1 MLEINNYKK
10 TIKTI
15 SIEDKASQALAG
27 LSGRYRLTLPAP
39 VKAPTNAAI
48 IFYAGLKGITSEGN
62 YSLYLEVVNAFALYF
77 LFTGTLDKARFGLS
91 QIYGELVNDI
101 QFQSPATYNAYLA
114 TIESEKIPEDKKGL
128 ASALLEAG
136 DYSRLKPYLC
146 NILLDNLT
154 SVEVIT
160 QAEAARKIL
169 FAPGTALQEEEE
181 DASEKVAF

>member
-1 MLEINNYKK
+1 MEMNNYKK

-27 LSGRYRLTLPAP
+27 LSGRYRLTLSAP

-48 IFYAGLKGITSEGN
+48 VFYAGFKGITSEGK
-62 YSLYLEVVNAFALYF
+62 YSLWLEVANAFALYF

-101 QFQSPATYNAYLA
+101 QFQNPATYNAYLEA
-114 TIESEKIPEDKKGL
+114 IESDRVPEEKKGL
-128 ASALLEAG
+128 ASGLLEAG

-146 NILLDNLT
+146 DLILESLT

-160 QAEAARKIL
+160 QAESARKIL
-169 FAPGTALQEEEE
+169 FAPGTVLQEEEE
-181 DASEKVAF
+181 DVDEKVAF

>member
-1 MLEINNYKK
+1 MELNNYKK

-15 SIEDKASQALAG
+15 SIENKASQALAG
-27 LSGRYRLTLPAP
+27 LSGRYRLTLSAP
-39 VKAPTNAAI
+39 VKAPTNAALV
-48 IFYAGLKGITSEGN
+48 FYAGLKGVTSEGK
-62 YSLYLEVVNAFALYF
+62 YSLCLEVVNTFALYF

-101 QFQSPATYNAYLA
+101 QFQNPATYNAYLEA
-114 TIESEKIPEDKKGL
+114 IESDRIPEDKKGL

-146 NILLDNLT
+146 NIILEGLT

-169 FAPGTALQEEEE
+169 FSPGTVLQEEE
-181 DASEKVAF
+181 DDTSEKVAF